1 MKSLLLALVGFVI
14 GAWGSLCGIGGGIFA
29 VPIFHYILRLPL
41 PQAIANSLVLV
52 AVMTSGGTL
61 VELLRADSA
70 IAWDVLGALVA
81 TSWLG
86 THVGMWIGRRLSVRA
101 LKRVFAVLIALVA
114 LELLLTEPLRANPQ
128 TIEWSPGLLA
138 LVLVLGFAAGIL
150 APLFGIG
157 GGLVAVP
164 GLLYGLPEIGYVGAR
179 ATSTAMS
186 TVNAWQSL
194 ILHRKQGHL
203 RLAEAL
209 PPALGALVGSY
220 AGVWLAHQPQIAVPA
235 QRLIALTLLLVS
247 VRFFLDR
254 K

>member
-1 MKSLLLALVGFVI
+1 MKRLLLALAGLVI
-14 GAWGSLCGIGGGIFA
+14 GTWGSLCGIGGGIFA
-29 VPIFHYILRLPL
+29 VPIFHYILRMPL

-52 AVMTSGGTL
+52 AVMTTGGTL
-61 VELLRADSA
+61 VELLRADCA

-86 THVGMWIGRRLSVRA
+86 THVGLWIGRRLSVQA
-101 LKRVFAVLIALVA
+101 LKRLFAVLIALVA
-114 LELLLTEPLRANPQ
+114 LEMLFTEPLRGTPLDF
-128 TIEWSPGLLA
+128 EWSVGL
-138 LVLVLGFAAGIL
+138 LVLVLLLGFAAGIL
-150 APLFGIG
+150 APLFGVG
-157 GGLVAVP
+157 GGLLAVP

-186 TVNAWQSL
+186 TFNAWQSL
-194 ILHRKQGHL
+194 ILQRKQGHL

-209 PPALGALVGSY
+209 PPALGAFAGSY

-235 QRLIALTLLLVS
+235 QRLIAATLLLIS

>member
-1 MKSLLLALVGFVI
+1 MKRLLLALAGLVI
-14 GAWGSLCGIGGGIFA
+14 GTWGSLCGIGGGIFA
-29 VPIFHYILRLPL
+29 VPIFHYILRMPL
-41 PQAIANSLVLV
+41 PQAIAHSLVLV
-52 AVMTSGGTL
+52 AVMTTGGTL
-61 VELLRADSA
+61 VELLRADCA

-86 THVGMWIGRRLSVRA
+86 THVGLWIGRRLSVQA
-101 LKRVFAVLIALVA
+101 LKRLFAVLIALVA
-114 LELLLTEPLRANPQ
+114 LEMLFTEPLRGTPLGC
-128 TIEWSPGLLA
+128 EWSVGL
-138 LVLVLGFAAGIL
+138 LVLVLLLGFAAGIL
-150 APLFGIG
+150 APLFGVG
-157 GGLVAVP
+157 GGLLAVP

-186 TVNAWQSL
+186 TFNAWQSL
-194 ILHRKQGHL
+194 ILQRKQGHL

-209 PPALGALVGSY
+209 PPALGAFAGSY

-235 QRLIALTLLLVS
+235 QRLIAATLLLIS

>member
-1 MKSLLLALVGFVI
+1 MKRLLLALAGLVI
-14 GAWGSLCGIGGGIFA
+14 GTWGSLCGIGGGIFA
-29 VPIFHYILRLPL
+29 VPIFHYILRMPL

-61 VELLRADSA
+61 VEMLRPDAA
-70 IAWDVLGALVA
+70 IAWDVLAVLVA

-101 LKRVFAVLIALVA
+101 LKRLFAVLIALVA
-114 LELLLTEPLRANPQ
+114 LEMLFTEPLRGTPLGF
-128 TIEWSPGLLA
+128 EWSVGL
-138 LVLVLGFAAGIL
+138 LVLVLLLGFAAGIL
-150 APLFGIG
+150 APLFGVG
-157 GGLVAVP
+157 GGLLAVP

-186 TVNAWQSL
+186 TFNAWQSL
-194 ILHRKQGHL
+194 ILQRKQGHL

-209 PPALGALVGSY
+209 PPALGAFAGSY

-235 QRLIALTLLLVS
+235 QRLIAATLLLIS